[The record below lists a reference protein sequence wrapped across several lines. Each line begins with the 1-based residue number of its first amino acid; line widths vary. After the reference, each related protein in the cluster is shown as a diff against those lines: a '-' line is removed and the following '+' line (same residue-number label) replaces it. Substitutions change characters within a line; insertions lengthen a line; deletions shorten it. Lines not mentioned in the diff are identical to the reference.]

1 MFAKSFIA
9 AALLALSS
17 SEVLSKPILYTAGLA
32 RRAAP
37 SPGPA
42 PSSSAAPSF
51 NNYDGISTMSNF
63 DNFYGSGDFSGSQ
76 TSQTVIVQKDEVV
89 CHSVQVE
96 IIQQKLVIL
105 QEMAKRIVTEQICE
119 VEVQTIVIQQFQSS
133 MESFSGDLS
142 RQSGKQV
149 GYDSNIAGKIGQVTN
164 SDGSL
169 SSSDLGFNGS
179 SVGSSSVVP
188 TGNNWNDASS
198 PASVQKA
205 MNATLVAHS
214 Q

>member
-17 SEVLSKPILYTAGLA
+17 SEVLSKPILYTAGLGKPPHWNPRTPAYLFRVTTA

-63 DNFYGSGDFSGSQ
+63 DNFYGSGDFSGSH

-105 QEMAKRIVTEQICE
+105 QEMAKRYAV
-119 VEVQTIVIQQFQSS
+119 
-133 MESFSGDLS
+133 
-142 RQSGKQV
+142 
-149 GYDSNIAGKIGQVTN
+149 
-164 SDGSL
+164 SL
-169 SSSDLGFNGS
+169 SAVL
-179 SVGSSSVVP
+179 
-188 TGNNWNDASS
+188 
-198 PASVQKA
+198 
-205 MNATLVAHS
+205 
-214 Q
+214 